1 MGHRLRVQRKSSTWV
16 IDRRGGHWNC
26 GSWWLAASLDSDQA
40 DSLAGMDQAISDGID
55 VLFLSLGGC
64 FLFPFP
70 IVGGDEAVGLDL

>member
-1 MGHRLRVQRKSSTWV
+1 MGHRVDRHGSLIGVVV
-16 IDRRGGHWNC
+16 IGIVVAR
-26 GSWWLAASLDSDQA
+26 WLAASFDSDQA

-70 IVGGDEAVGLDL
+70 IVGGDEVVGLDL